1 MAAEWERRLA
11 EERAGWASTQAAAV
25 GVLQRIAAPPVPS
38 VAGAASEL
46 LGGSDV
52 PLVDGRF
59 RVMLL
64 AAEDCEAAEYAA
76 LAPRLR
82 ELTNE
87 HEVQLEHMYG
97 ALRAGRDAAR
107 VAGVMAASERG
118 PQGLMCSVADHCA
131 AAAAAVAAHELELQ
145 LKEGALAEI
154 ERGAD
159 ELVLQTLLAMWS
171 SQPMLA
177 EARAV
182 EAGMAEQRTLER
194 ALGSGR

>member
-1 MAAEWERRLA
+1 MVEWERRLA
-11 EERAGWASTQAAAV
+11 EERAGWASTQAEAL
-25 GVLQRIAAPPVPS
+25 GVLRRIATPPAPS

-59 RVMLL
+59 RATLL
-64 AAEDCEAAEYAA
+64 AAEDREAAEYAA

-82 ELTNE
+82 ELTEE
-87 HEVQLEHMYG
+87 HEEQLERMYA
-97 ALRAGRDAAR
+97 ALRAGRAAAR
-107 VAGVMAASERG
+107 AAGVMAASERG
-118 PQGLMCSVADHCA
+118 PHGLMCSAADRCA
-131 AAAAAVAAHELELQ
+131 AAAAAVTAHELELQ
-145 LKEGALAEI
+145 LKEGALTEI
-154 ERGAD
+154 ERGA
-159 ELVLQTLLAMWS
+159 EERVLQTVLAMWD

-182 EAGMAEQRTLER
+182 ETGMAEQRTLER